1 MKTRAFD
8 PETKQWRTDYVVM
21 PDGSIHRSFKV
32 DNGVEFMGFYEIAE
46 QVNWKLSRFTNWKD
60 TNENVICQHH
70 IVDSINS
77 RRRYLIDWDEN
88 TGSFVARR
96 IYSNEEYANY
106 PFVERT
112 ARNCTIIGD
121 VFRNPEL
128 LEVE

>member
-8 PETKQWRTDYVVM
+8 PVTKQWRTDFIVS
-21 PDGSIHRSFKV
+21 PAGSVFQTTHYKMDLWELEARP
-32 DNGVEFMGFYEIAE
+32 
-46 QVNWKLSRFTNWKD
+46 NWKLSRFTNWKD
-60 TNENVICQHH
+60 TNGNVICQHH

-88 TGSFVARR
+88 DGSFVARR
-96 IYSNEEYANY
+96 IYSKEEYANY

-121 VFRNPEL
+121 VFLNPEL
-128 LEVE
+128 LEV

>member
-21 PDGSIHRSFKV
+21 PDGVVCHKKWHFDGNAAFLVLEPV
-32 DNGVEFMGFYEIAE
+32 D
-46 QVNWKLSRFTNWKD
+46 WKLSRFTNWKD
-60 TNENVICQHH
+60 TNGNAICQHH

-88 TGSFVARR
+88 VGSFVAKR

-121 VFRNPEL
+121 VFLNPEL
-128 LEVE
+128 LEV